1 MGVDAAGS
9 ALDAPKTGA
18 LDAPYS
24 PDALV
29 RPWRTATFVATLVAA
44 LELIVLIVLAVV
56 LLAKPIAR
64 SVQHHAE
71 AAALAPA
78 KVKTVVPHRTLVISL
93 PKHARSQLGVVV
105 LNGNGRSGA
114 AATAASTLG
123 SLGYHIRG
131 TTNAKRQNYATTV
144 VMYKRGYAA
153 EGTRLARDL
162 HVKVVGP
169 LDGMGVSALHGG
181 QLAVILGAR

>member
-1 MGVDAAGS
+1 VDAGGS

-18 LDAPYS
+18 LDAPLS
-24 PDALV
+24 ADAII
-29 RPWRTATFVATLVAA
+29 RPWRTATVVASLVAA
-44 LELIVLIVLAVV
+44 VELIALMVLAFA

-71 AAALAPA
+71 AAALAPPA
-78 KVKTVVPHRTLVISL
+78 EKTAVVQHRALVLSI

-114 AATAASTLG
+114 AAGTASTLG

-131 TTNAKRQNYATTV
+131 TSNAKRQNYATSV
-144 VMYKRGYAA
+144 VMYKRGYAP
-153 EGTRLARDL
+153 EGARLARDL

-169 LDGMGVSALHGG
+169 LDGLKPAALDGG
-181 QLAVILGAR
+181 QLVVILGAR